1 MKNGTR
7 IFILSIFIAIWICK
21 PIPYETLAY
30 RIHQREEILSKVL
43 AVAQG
48 GGQGENSNSFV
59 SNVLDLK
66 NKKRISLSFHR
77 RLEQHFPD
85 CNERMAYQQRQEK
98 FYESAMRKK
107 REIKKLRIQEIP
119 NLYSKEELD
128 AISYFQG
135 TGFYIKHQNPKVKS
149 NIFDTRQSFLLK
161 MHDPISR
168 ENFLNSFNRRNN

>member
-1 MKNGTR
+1 MKNEIR
-7 IFILSIFIAIWICK
+7 IFILSIFSTIWICK

-30 RIHQREEILSKVL
+30 HIHQREETFSKVL
-43 AVAQG
+43 AVAPG
-48 GGQGENSNSFV
+48 GGQGEKSNSFV

-85 CNERMAYQQRQEK
+85 WNERMAYQQRQEK

-107 REIKKLRIQEIP
+107 RQIKKLRIQEISK
-119 NLYSKEELD
+119 LYTKDELN

-135 TGFYIKHQNPKVKS
+135 TGFYIKHQAPKVKP

-161 MHDPISR
+161 MHDPILR